1 MRKRKIW
8 QLQKCDREYAA
19 GIAADLGVSP
29 VVVSVLLNRG
39 VREKEEIREFLFGS
53 EQPFHE
59 PLLMKDMQKA
69 AERIL
74 EAVKNG
80 EQIIAVFVFAGA
92 WRQGQHVYPQKKK

>member
-39 VREKEEIREFLFGS
+39 VREKEEIIAMVIES
-53 EQPFHE
+53 EDNVE
-59 PLLMKDMQKA
+59 KAKAMVAELTAKYPLC
-69 AERIL
+69 
-74 EAVKNG
+74 
-80 EQIIAVFVFAGA
+80 
-92 WRQGQHVYPQKKK
+92 

>member
-39 VREKEEIREFLFGS
+39 VREKEEIREFL
-53 EQPFHE
+53 
-59 PLLMKDMQKA
+59 
-69 AERIL
+69 
-74 EAVKNG
+74 
-80 EQIIAVFVFAGA
+80 
-92 WRQGQHVYPQKKK
+92 

>member
-39 VREKEEIREFLFGS
+39 IREKEEIREFLS
-53 EQPFHE
+53 
-59 PLLMKDMQKA
+59 A
-69 AERIL
+69 ASSRFMSL
-74 EAVKNG
+74 C
-80 EQIIAVFVFAGA
+80 
-92 WRQGQHVYPQKKK
+92 

>member
-59 PLLMKDMQKA
+59 PYAKA
-69 AERIL
+69 QVQRRI
-74 EAVKNG
+74 
-80 EQIIAVFVFAGA
+80 
-92 WRQGQHVYPQKKK
+92 

>member
-39 VREKEEIREFLFGS
+39 VREKEEIREFLFGIDGGGVG
-53 EQPFHE
+53 FICHR
-59 PLLMKDMQKA
+59 M
-69 AERIL
+69 
-74 EAVKNG
+74 
-80 EQIIAVFVFAGA
+80 
-92 WRQGQHVYPQKKK
+92 

>member
-19 GIAADLGVSP
+19 GIAAELGVSP

-39 VREKEEIREFLFGS
+39 IREKEEIREFLFGS

-69 AERIL
+69 NVTKL
-74 EAVKNG
+74 
-80 EQIIAVFVFAGA
+80 VFL
-92 WRQGQHVYPQKKK
+92 RSC

>member
-39 VREKEEIREFLFGS
+39 VREKEEITLLFSPFPYSCPEPIAMTEFVCWYAVSAYWLGLI
-53 EQPFHE
+53 H
-59 PLLMKDMQKA
+59 A
-69 AERIL
+69 RIR
-74 EAVKNG
+74 
-80 EQIIAVFVFAGA
+80 FS
-92 WRQGQHVYPQKKK
+92 W

>member
-39 VREKEEIREFLFGS
+39 VREKKRS
-53 EQPFHE
+53 ENFCS
-59 PLLMKDMQKA
+59 A
-69 AERIL
+69 ASSRFMSL
-74 EAVKNG
+74 C
-80 EQIIAVFVFAGA
+80 
-92 WRQGQHVYPQKKK
+92 